1 MYYYMIFINK
11 LDLISFWLVY
21 RVKKYLMLLVEFRF
35 LEFNNYEGLI
45 VLKIGM
51 GYSLSVKLYG

>member
-1 MYYYMIFINK
+1 
-11 LDLISFWLVY
+11 
-21 RVKKYLMLLVEFRF
+21 MLLVEFRF
-35 LEFNNYEGLI
+35 LEFNNYEGFI